1 MVSSQTLGEMGRLSS
16 SGVSDEECM
25 MGDAHLPQPLNV
37 DGANDEGV
45 SSNGGCSLATAVVVV
60 VDAGNC
66 SSRTSKNFE
75 EEFRSVV
82 ICNHNT
88 SKFV

>member
-1 MVSSQTLGEMGRLSS
+1 MVSSPTLGEMGRLSS

-25 MGDAHLPQPLNV
+25 MGDAHLPQLLNV

-60 VDAGNC
+60 VVVDAGNC
-66 SSRTSKNFE
+66 SSLERISRKNFE
-75 EEFRSVV
+75 VL
-82 ICNHNT
+82 
-88 SKFV
+88 